1 MARFL
6 TDRPLDL
13 VQLLAEVCSPQCG
26 GTAFFL
32 GTVRNSPE
40 DGNVEAIDY
49 TAYDQMAEAEFERVV
64 KEALARWPA
73 ARIAVRHRTGRVPA
87 GQASIAI
94 AVACPHRAEAF
105 DACRFIIEE
114 TKRRVPIWKKEHLA
128 SGETRWVEPAGR
140 GAPSPSA
147 ADRP

>member
-6 TDRPLDL
+6 TDRPLDPGH
-13 VQLLAEVCSPQCG
+13 LLAEVSSPGCG
-26 GTAFFL
+26 GTALFL

-40 DGNVEAIDY
+40 EGNVEAIDY
-49 TAYDQMAEAEFERVV
+49 SAYDAMAEAEFERVV
-64 KEALARWPA
+64 REAGARWPA
-73 ARIAVRHRTGRVPA
+73 ARVAVRHRTGRVPA

-128 SGETRWVEPAGR
+128 SGETRWVEPAHH
-140 GAPSPSA
+140 GAPSG